1 MSKII
6 YIQNGNRM
14 FGYGKLYTKCYIFSG
29 KKTHKKKK
37 KEQRRK
43 WHGDNLATEERFV
56 IGNGQQIIR

>member
-1 MSKII
+1 MVTECLDTGSSI
-6 YIQNGNRM
+6 
-14 FGYGKLYTKCYIFSG
+14 LSVTSSVE
-29 KKTHKKKK
+29 KKHTKKK